1 MDARDSSSIALG
13 RDGSSEEEVFTA
25 GLAKEAEVMFQSRRF
40 EECVEV
46 LNQLLPKKGSDPK
59 VLHNIAVAEYYRD
72 GCSDPKHLLDVFNK
86 VKKRSEELALAA
98 RDQTEVASIVG
109 NNVNSISRGSS
120 NSLNQSA
127 AADTVKVAYA
137 DEFGTSVVT
146 FNTAAVLY
154 HLHEYACALS
164 FLEPLYYNIEPIDE
178 RTALHVCLL
187 MLDIALASQDAT
199 RAADVIHYL
208 ERSFGVG
215 YMTNQIDNGANPQHQ
230 SSNQGSKLSTSN
242 VGAPDASS
250 SETIASSHVSENP
263 LTGTLSDDSLEFEN
277 LYSTLDSGNQSLGRP
292 VTDISKTTVDR
303 AVPGNDLKQKIH
315 LYKVRLL
322 LLTRNL
328 KAAKREVKL
337 AMNVARGRDSSAELL
352 LKSQLEYARGNH
364 RKAVKLLMTS
374 MNKTE
379 PVMLSM
385 FNNNVGCIHYQL
397 KSPHTSSLF
406 FTKALKSSS
415 SLRSEEPL
423 KLSTFSKDKSLLIIY
438 NCGLQNLACGKPVT
452 AAQCFGKA
460 SLYFYNK
467 PVFWLRLAECCLL
480 AMEKGLLRPSAGDI
494 KLHVAG
500 SGKWRQLV
508 LEEDVSSRSRYF
520 KGVESVSG
528 EDEQNKLSLPFAR
541 LCLHRA
547 LFLLDKLEKKVSRP
561 SATIDSLQE
570 DATQAKSI
578 KSSGHKNALTGDPKA
593 ATAALVSM
601 TSITNGD
608 YKENKGG
615 LSPNTTLQSSVTTF
629 EELCKEENSMIKQA
643 LLGNLAY
650 VELCLE
656 NPLKGLSAAKSLL
669 QLPDCSKIYTFLG
682 RMYAAEALC
691 FLNRPKE
698 AAEYLSIYFNENGK
712 VELPY
717 CDDDREK
724 WNLKRGMDGEELN
737 GSQNARTMSDATR
750 GGLLK
755 PEEACALACV
765 NLSIMFSLQGNLEQ
779 ASQFMQKALS
789 HLPKDPRVLLA
800 GVYVDLLQQKP
811 RDALA
816 KLKLCNNIRI
826 DEGLVSSQ

>member
-1 MDARDSSSIALG
+1 MDARDSSSSALG
-13 RDGSSEEEVFTA
+13 RDGSSDEEALTA

-46 LNQLLPKKGSDPK
+46 LNQLLRKKGSDPK

-72 GCSDPKHLLDVFNK
+72 GCSDPKHLLDIFNK
-86 VKKRSEELALAA
+86 VKKTSEELALAA
-98 RDQTEVASIVG
+98 RDQTEVASMVG
-109 NNVNSISRGSS
+109 NNVNSITRGNS
-120 NSLNQSA
+120 NFLNQSA
-127 AADTVKVAYA
+127 AADTVKMAYA

-164 FLEPLYYNIEPIDE
+164 VLEPLYYNIEPIDE

-215 YMTNQIDNGANPQHQ
+215 YMTNQADNGTIAQHQ
-230 SSNQGSKLSTSN
+230 SSYQGTKLSASN
-242 VGAPDASS
+242 VAAPDASGT
-250 SETIASSHVSENP
+250 EIGANSHVSENT

-277 LYSTLDSGNQSLGRP
+277 LYSTLDGGNQSLSRP
-292 VTDISKTTVDR
+292 VTDISKTTADR
-303 AVPGNDLKQKIH
+303 GVPGNDLKQKIH
-315 LYKVRLL
+315 LHKVRLL

-337 AMNVARGRDSSAELL
+337 AMNMARGRDSSAELL

-374 MNKTE
+374 MIKTE
-379 PVMLSM
+379 PCLLSM
-385 FNNNVGCIHYQL
+385 YNNNVGCIHYQL
-397 KSPHTSSLF
+397 RSPHTSAIF
-406 FTKALKSSS
+406 FTKALKVSS
-415 SLRSEEPL
+415 SLRSEKPL
-423 KLSTFSKDKSLLIIY
+423 KLSTFSKDKSLVIIY
-438 NCGLQNLACGKPVT
+438 NCGLQNLACGKPVI

-460 SLYFYNK
+460 SLYFYDK
-467 PVFWLRLAECCLL
+467 PIFWLRLAECCLS
-480 AMEKGLLRPSAGDI
+480 AMEKGLLRPSVGEI

-520 KGVESVSG
+520 NGIESVSG
-528 EDEQNKLSLPFAR
+528 EDEQYKLSLPFAR
-541 LCLHRA
+541 SCLHRA
-547 LFLLDKLEKKVSRP
+547 LFLLDKLEKKASKP
-561 SATIDSLQE
+561 AAANDSSQE
-570 DATQAKSI
+570 DTTPAKPI
-578 KSSGHKNALTGDPKA
+578 KGSGHKNASTGDPKA
-593 ATAALVSM
+593 ATAASVSL
-601 TSITNGD
+601 TSVANGD
-608 YKENKGG
+608 LKENKAG
-615 LSPNTTLQSSVTTF
+615 LSFNATLQSSVTAF
-629 EELCKEENSMIKQA
+629 EELCKEENTMIKQA
-643 LLGNLAY
+643 VLGNLAY
-650 VELCLE
+650 IELCLE

-691 FLNRPKE
+691 LLNRPKE

-717 CDDDREK
+717 SDDDREK
-724 WNLKRGMDGEELN
+724 WSLKRGMDGEDFN
-737 GSQNARTMSDATR
+737 YSQNVRTVTDSTR

-755 PEEACALACV
+755 PEEARAVACV

-789 HLPKDPRVLLA
+789 YLPKDPRVLLA
-800 GVYVDLLQQKP
+800 GIYVDLLQEKP

-816 KLKLCNNIRI
+816 KLKLCNNIRY
-826 DEGLVSSQ
+826 LSARS